1 MGDYTAKLYRD
12 YNEPTYPNYL
22 YFRSAEKLSSFS
34 VSSFF
39 HKLSPHFQACITLQG
54 CEHISTTRSYPNDQ
68 LCARGDHHL
77 CLPGIRLETVEGFW
91 RGLLLQYKNLDVK
104 KGSYFSYCLAEDG
117 GNMLYSILFDFT
129 VGLCLDHEHCPFFL
143 MSCFQAL
150 QAEVL
155 LFWLLE
161 VTHKMFASF
170 TFLNCELCARHSA
183 KTHFSIVAE
192 NHVM

>member
-22 YFRSAEKLSSFS
+22 CFRSAEKLNSSFS

-39 HKLSPHFQACITLQG
+39 HKLYEASKHASLCRGANTYRLQDLIRMTNYAPEEITTFAFGHPARNSRGVLKRFAIAVQKFG
-54 CEHISTTRSYPNDQ
+54 CQKRK
-68 LCARGDHHL
+68 
-77 CLPGIRLETVEGFW
+77 
-91 RGLLLQYKNLDVK
+91 LL
-104 KGSYFSYCLAEDG
+104 SYCLAEDG

-155 LFWLLE
+155 LF
-161 VTHKMFASF
+161 
-170 TFLNCELCARHSA
+170 
-183 KTHFSIVAE
+183 
-192 NHVM
+192 